1 MNINPDDCAPVEV
14 YKLLIGSITPR
25 PIAFVSSIGANGV
38 HNLAPFSFFTAISA
52 NPPVIGFSP
61 MVNLQQNV
69 RDTRANIEASG
80 DFVVNIVSESFVEKM
95 NETAVDVAPDVDEFE
110 LAGFTPVASAVV
122 GAPRVGEARIS
133 MECRLVQVVD
143 ISREVLGGAFVIG
156 RVVHFHV
163 DDELF
168 DDFRIDA
175 DALATVGR
183 MGGNAYVRT
192 RDRFDLPR
200 PTLPGVTQVK
210 R

>member
-1 MNINPDDCAPVEV
+1 MKINPDDCAPVEI

-38 HNLAPFSFFTAISA
+38 YNLAPFSFFTGISA

-61 MVNLQQNV
+61 MVNRQQNV
-69 RDTRANIEASG
+69 RDSRVNIEATH
-80 DFVVNIVSESFVEKM
+80 DFVVNIVSESLVEKM
-95 NETAVDVAPDVDEFE
+95 NETAVDVPPDVDEFE
-110 LAGFTPVASAVV
+110 LAGLTPVASEVV
-122 GAPRVGEARIS
+122 SAPRVGEARIS

-200 PTLPGVTQVK
+200 PTLKGEAPIE

>member
-25 PIAFVSSIGANGV
+25 PIAFVSSIGTNGV
-38 HNLAPFSFFTAISA
+38 RNLAPFSFFTAISA

-61 MVNLQQNV
+61 MVNRQQNV
-69 RDTRANIEASG
+69 RDTRANIEAAG

-110 LAGFTPVASAVV
+110 LAGFTPVPSAVV
-122 GAPRVGEARIS
+122 RAPRVGEARIS
-133 MECRLVQVVD
+133 MECRLVQIVD

-200 PTLPGVTQVK
+200 PTLPEASQIK

>member
-1 MNINPDDCAPVEV
+1 MKINPDDCAPVEV

-25 PIAFVSSIGANGV
+25 PIAFVSSVDTNGV
-38 HNLAPFSFFTAISA
+38 RNLAPFSFFTAISA
-52 NPPVIGFSP
+52 NPPTLGFSP
-61 MVNLQQNV
+61 MVNRQQNV

-95 NETAVDVAPDVDEFE
+95 NQTAVDVPPDVDEFE
-110 LAGFTPVASAVV
+110 LSGLTPVESTVV

-156 RVVHFHV
+156 RVVQFHV

-168 DDFRIDA
+168 DDFRIDP

-183 MGGNAYVRT
+183 MGGNAYTRT
-192 RDRFDLPR
+192 RDRFDLQR
-200 PTLPGVTQVK
+200 PPLPGTTPVE

>member
-1 MNINPDDCAPVEV
+1 MDINPDDCAPVEI

-25 PIAFVSSIGANGV
+25 PIAFVSSVGTNGV
-38 HNLAPFSFFTAISA
+38 RNLAPFSFFTAISA

-61 MVNLQQNV
+61 MVNRQQNV

-95 NETAVDVAPDVDEFE
+95 NETAVDVPPDVDEFE
-110 LAGFTPVASAVV
+110 LAGFTPVPSTVV
-122 GAPRVGEARIS
+122 RAPRVGEARIS
-133 MECRLVQVVD
+133 MECRLVQLVD
-143 ISREVLGGAFVIG
+143 ISREILGGAFVIG
-156 RVVHFHV
+156 RVVYFHV

-168 DDFRIDA
+168 DDFRIDP

-192 RDRFDLPR
+192 RDRFDMPR
-200 PTLPGVTQVK
+200 PNSPGVTQVK